1 MGFQTTIMRHIV
13 AHVNKGVMNHFWT
26 TGDTDNAIFR
36 YYIDGEAEASIQFTA
51 PKAAGAFFGDAEMWG

>member
-1 MGFQTTIMRHIV
+1 MRHIV
-13 AHVNKGVMNHFWT
+13 THVNKGVMNHFWT

>member
-1 MGFQTTIMRHIV
+1 
-13 AHVNKGVMNHFWT
+13 MNHFWT

-51 PKAAGAFFGDAEMWG
+51 PKAAGAFFGDAEMWGGVN